1 MTVMYIT
8 CHTHCNLE
16 YPAYYKYGQEI
27 RICAR
32 EKLLEAAFCVALFC
46 LSALVNILHCIFM
59 FSTFLYYPACRH
71 MRDGKQGSA
80 SEIL

>member
-1 MTVMYIT
+1 MFGLQPIRATT
-8 CHTHCNLE
+8 ESFAKN
-16 YPAYYKYGQEI
+16 KYGQEI

-46 LSALVNILHCIFM
+46 VSALVNILHCIFM

-71 MRDGKQGSA
+71 MRDCKQGSA

>member
-16 YPAYYKYGQEI
+16 YPAYYKYGQ
-27 RICAR
+27 
-32 EKLLEAAFCVALFC
+32 EAAFCVALFC

-71 MRDGKQGSA
+71 MRDCKQGSA